1 MKIRLN
7 TVKSKVLAG
16 VAAVTLV
23 SGAGFVAANMDA
35 GTQLQNWYNKAF
47 GTAAVEVNGDAT
59 KHGAEKKFEFVQ
71 HSATETADAVK
82 EIKAAKEEEKNAKT
96 ESIHYAKQSH
106 IDSVNGKY
114 AEISG
119 YMAGQFDGLYEKNI
133 KAFNFTSDIAYNGA
147 ALGLTV
153 TANLTGDLAFRAL
166 QKELDAEKR
175 KAVSEL
181 EKTIASAKTELLSQL
196 EGEKNATKEE
206 MRAAIDKK
214 IAEMTAAITAK
225 KEELVAKHQERLT
238 NKALEI
244 EAAAKAEMDAIVAGI
259 NS

>member
-47 GTAAVEVNGDAT
+47 GTAAVEVTGDAA
-59 KHGAEKKFEFVQ
+59 KHGAEKQFEFVQ

-96 ESIHYAKQSH
+96 ESIHSAKQSH

-147 ALGLTV
+147 ALVLA
-153 TANLTGDLAFRAL
+153 TANLTGDSAFRAL

-206 MRAAIDKK
+206 IRAAIDKK